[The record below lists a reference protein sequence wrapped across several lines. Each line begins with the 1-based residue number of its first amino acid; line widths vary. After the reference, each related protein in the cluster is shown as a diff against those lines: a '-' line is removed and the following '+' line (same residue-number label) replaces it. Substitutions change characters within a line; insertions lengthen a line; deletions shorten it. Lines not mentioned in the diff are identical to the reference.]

1 MAARRDTLIDAAVAL
16 AVFAATLAL
25 VAAGDG
31 ISPAGAVL
39 AALASLPLVARRRAP
54 LAVFVATALAST
66 ALAGVATPEGP
77 PIGATLALYW
87 AAVAGGRQ
95 RRTIAAAAVLLL
107 AHAAAGGLARDAF
120 PGAELLFGITVWG
133 GAWLAGDRTRLR
145 RERMA
150 ELEERAER
158 AEREAEQERR
168 LAAAEERARI
178 ARDLHDSAGHAIN
191 VILVHAGLGRMRSGM
206 QEFETIEQVARE
218 TIGEIDQLVGALR
231 EGPRADVE
239 PPPGLAALPRLVERH
254 REAGLDVTTAVH
266 GERRA
271 LSGAVDRA
279 AYRILQ
285 EALTNAARHGGG
297 SARVELGFDG
307 GVELTVTNPLRPGGA
322 TGGGGHGVVGMR
334 ERATLLGGSL
344 EAGERDG
351 RFEVSARLP

>member
-1 MAARRDTLIDAAVAL
+1 
-16 AVFAATLAL
+16 
-25 VAAGDG
+25 
-31 ISPAGAVL
+31 
-39 AALASLPLVARRRAP
+39 
-54 LAVFVATALAST
+54 
-66 ALAGVATPEGP
+66 
-77 PIGATLALYW
+77 
-87 AAVAGGRQ
+87 
-95 RRTIAAAAVLLL
+95 
-107 AHAAAGGLARDAF
+107 
-120 PGAELLFGITVWG
+120 
-133 GAWLAGDRTRLR
+133 
-145 RERMA
+145 
-150 ELEERAER
+150 
-158 AEREAEQERR
+158 
-168 LAAAEERARI
+168 
-178 ARDLHDSAGHAIN
+178 
-191 VILVHAGLGRMRSGM
+191 M

-297 SARVELGFDG
+297 SARVEVGFDE
-307 GVELTVTNPLRPGGA
+307 GVALTVTNPLRPGGA